1 MNKGV
6 QSDISRFMALINLL
20 YESLGDTVMDE
31 SIIITFANQKGGV
44 GKTTLCVTFANY
56 LVKKG
61 LPVIVIDCD
70 SQESLAQRR
79 ESDLKRYA
87 SDEITIPYE
96 VLPFSLNKEEAL
108 FNFIGNVRKTRCVA
122 IFDSPGNLKQQGLV
136 TLFANSDYIICPYHY
151 DRTTIPSTATFI
163 AFLQKLKSAMAG
175 KMNARLILVPNR
187 HDARVGRKSEL
198 LLWEETR
205 ETFSRYGLV
214 TPKINMRADMER
226 FCTLSELDGQLEV
239 TQCAFDTIYKEI
251 FGYIEVDTDNG

>member
-1 MNKGV
+1 
-6 QSDISRFMALINLL
+6 
-20 YESLGDTVMDE
+20 MDE

-79 ESDLKRYA
+79 ESDLKRYPSGDTA
-87 SDEITIPYE
+87 IPYE
-96 VLPFSLNKEEAL
+96 ILPFSLNKEEAL
-108 FNFIGNVRKTRCVA
+108 FGFIGNIRKTRCVA

-163 AFLQKLKSAMAG
+163 AFLQKLKNVMAG

-187 HDARVGRKSEL
+187 HDARVGRRSEL
-198 LLWEETR
+198 MLWEETR

-214 TPKINMRADMER
+214 TPKINSRADMER
-226 FCTLSELDGQLEV
+226 FCTLSDLDGQLEV
-239 TQCAFDTIYKEI
+239 TQAAFDTIFKEI
-251 FGYIEVDTDNG
+251 FGHIEADTENGKQ

>member
-1 MNKGV
+1 
-6 QSDISRFMALINLL
+6 MALINLL

-122 IFDSPGNLKQQGLV
+122 IFLPATSSNKALLRYLPIPTISYVPTITTGL
-136 TLFANSDYIICPYHY
+136 
-151 DRTTIPSTATFI
+151 PS
-163 AFLQKLKSAMAG
+163 LQPPHS
-175 KMNARLILVPNR
+175 
-187 HDARVGRKSEL
+187 
-198 LLWEETR
+198 
-205 ETFSRYGLV
+205 
-214 TPKINMRADMER
+214 
-226 FCTLSELDGQLEV
+226 
-239 TQCAFDTIYKEI
+239 
-251 FGYIEVDTDNG
+251 